1 MATIRLLAH
10 VGHAPTLNLVIA
22 HDSCQAGRTR
32 RYTAL
37 LYCILSH
44 YRAMGHA
51 IPDNHQRL
59 WQDQR
64 NLVYTLYHLP
74 GHVVRDQQRASV

>member
-10 VGHAPTLNLVIA
+10 VGHAQTLDLVIA
-22 HDSCQAGRTR
+22 YDIFQAGRTR

-51 IPDNHQRL
+51 IPDNH
-59 WQDQR
+59 
-64 NLVYTLYHLP
+64 
-74 GHVVRDQQRASV
+74 